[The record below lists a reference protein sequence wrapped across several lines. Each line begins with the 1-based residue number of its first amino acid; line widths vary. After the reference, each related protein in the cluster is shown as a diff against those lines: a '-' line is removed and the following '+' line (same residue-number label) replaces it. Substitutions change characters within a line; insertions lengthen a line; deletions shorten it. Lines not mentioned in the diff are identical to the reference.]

1 MQDGRPGVTRGRTVT
16 VDQEGKD
23 TIEKD
28 DASSDSLVDDTAQS
42 HLQFENGW
50 VRWETGSNRV
60 RPHPRDDC

>member
-1 MQDGRPGVTRGRTVT
+1 MQDGRPGVTRGRRVT

-50 VRWETGSNRV
+50 VHWETGSNRV

>member
-1 MQDGRPGVTRGRTVT
+1 MQDGRPGVTHGQRAK

-42 HLQFENGW
+42 HLQFVNG
-50 VRWETGSNRV
+50 
-60 RPHPRDDC
+60 

>member
-50 VRWETGSNRV
+50 ARWETGSNRV
-60 RPHPRDDC
+60 RPHPQDDC

>member
-1 MQDGRPGVTRGRTVT
+1 MQDGRPGVTHGQRAK

-42 HLQFENGW
+42 HLQFVNGW
-50 VRWETGSNRV
+50 VHWVTGSNRV

>member
-1 MQDGRPGVTRGRTVT
+1 MQDGRPGVTHGRRATV
-16 VDQEGKD
+16 VQEGKD

-60 RPHPRDDC
+60 RPHPQDDC

>member
-1 MQDGRPGVTRGRTVT
+1 VT

-50 VRWETGSNRV
+50 VHWETVSNRV

>member
-1 MQDGRPGVTRGRTVT
+1 MQDGRPGVTHGQRAK

-42 HLQFENGW
+42 HLQFVNGW
-50 VRWETGSNRV
+50 VHWETGSNRV
-60 RPHPRDDC
+60 HPHPRDDC